1 MQTYLEF
8 LDLSVG
14 FPQEGFKVV
23 NDTLFFHDI
32 DLMEIVETYGT
43 PLRFT
48 YLPIISKKIQQAKL
62 YFQKAFIR
70 NDYRGTY
77 TYCYCTK
84 SSHFRHVLEEAL
96 KNDIHIETSSAF
108 DIPII
113 EALERRGMI
122 KKDTM
127 VVCNGFKREQYKQN
141 IVDLIHDGFTN
152 IIPVLD
158 NKEEFNFYQ
167 NELEQPCKLGIR
179 IAVEE
184 QPDYEFYTSRLG
196 VRAEDIIDFYLH
208 KIKRA
213 PNFKLV
219 MLHFFVNSGIRDTPY
234 YWNELEKCVQLYCKL
249 SKVNPD
255 LHVLN
260 IGGGLPFRNSLDF
273 QFDYEYIINEIV
285 SRIKQICEE
294 NEVREPDLV
303 TEFGS
308 YTVAEASGLL
318 FRVIGRKQQ
327 NDREKW
333 LMLDCS
339 IMTTLPD
346 VWALNQRYILLPI
359 NNWDAEY
366 ERVNLGGIT
375 CDSQDFYNH
384 DAHIK
389 VLFLPKTR
397 KQQFLGFFHTGAY
410 QETLSGLGG
419 IHHCLIPTPRHL
431 LIRKTQE
438 NRLDFEIF
446 TEEQNSREVLKILGY
461 A

>member
-1 MQTYLEF
+1 
-8 LDLSVG
+8 
-14 FPQEGFKVV
+14 
-23 NDTLFFHDI
+23 
-32 DLMEIVETYGT
+32 
-43 PLRFT
+43 
-48 YLPIISKKIQQAKL
+48 
-62 YFQKAFIR
+62 
-70 NDYRGTY
+70 
-77 TYCYCTK
+77 
-84 SSHFRHVLEEAL
+84 
-96 KNDIHIETSSAF
+96 
-108 DIPII
+108 
-113 EALERRGMI
+113 
-122 KKDTM
+122 
-127 VVCNGFKREQYKQN
+127 
-141 IVDLIHDGFTN
+141 
-152 IIPVLD
+152 
-158 NKEEFNFYQ
+158 
-167 NELEQPCKLGIR
+167 
-179 IAVEE
+179 
-184 QPDYEFYTSRLG
+184 
-196 VRAEDIIDFYLH
+196 
-208 KIKRA
+208 
-213 PNFKLV
+213 
-219 MLHFFVNSGIRDTPY
+219 
-234 YWNELEKCVQLYCKL
+234 
-249 SKVNPD
+249 
-255 LHVLN
+255 
-260 IGGGLPFRNSLDF
+260 LDF